1 MFGNYIELNG
11 GRRYGG
17 RTPQITKEILRTK
30 MMPEYSIAT
39 RLPGIIDARLPAPP
53 VDVVDVQAANGETVT
68 VAVDEN
74 GEVVAAETKA
84 PNWLPLIV
92 AAGGAWLFL
101 A

>member
-1 MFGNYIELNG
+1 MLGLTMELNG

-17 RTPQITKEILRTK
+17 RTPQITAEVLRTK
-30 MMPEYSIAT
+30 MMPEYSVGT
-39 RLPGIIDARLPAPP
+39 RLPGIIDAVRE
-53 VDVVDVQAANGETVT
+53 VVDVQAANGETVT

-74 GEVVAAETKA
+74 GAVVAAETKA

>member
-1 MFGNYIELNG
+1 MLGNYIYNGEISEL
-11 GRRYGG
+11 RRKPQVTAEAL
-17 RTPQITKEILRTK
+17 RTKILRTK
-30 MMPEYSIAT
+30 MMPEYSIDT
-39 RLPGIIDARLPAPP
+39 RLPGIIDAVRE
-53 VDVVDVQAANGETVT
+53 VVDVQAANGETVT
-68 VAVDEN
+68 VGVDEN